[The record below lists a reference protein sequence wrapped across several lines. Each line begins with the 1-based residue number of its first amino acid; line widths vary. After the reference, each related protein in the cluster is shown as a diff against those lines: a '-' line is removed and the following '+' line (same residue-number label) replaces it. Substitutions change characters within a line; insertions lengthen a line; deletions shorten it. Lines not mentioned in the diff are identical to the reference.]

1 MNTQFSYDKII
12 SNYYNNTFND
22 YIKNLST
29 KEKLYV
35 KDKVYN
41 QLTKQIKLLTKDAN
55 YLNFVVNNK
64 LQIGL
69 FKIERMHFSK
79 YISVVNNKFTNLI
92 EVYKSL
98 EVIEEVYLT
107 LLTNDEEIK
116 AHHALRLEN
125 LILFYKPLIKT
136 IEIYI
141 ILLDFLKLNFSEYK
155 YMSSNTEY
163 NIAHLLFNI
172 SYKYSDLIDSND
184 IRIYHKSLFS
194 DLDQYNIT
202 YNELPKI
209 NLQNEYNNNYQQIIN
224 RAYSKMESI
233 IECG

>member
-202 YNELPKI
+202 YSDLPKI

-224 RAYSKMESI
+224 RAYAKMESI
-233 IECG
+233 IECS

>member
-35 KDKVYN
+35 KDKVYK

-55 YLNFVVNNK
+55 YLDFIVNNK
-64 LQIGL
+64 LQIGIC
-69 FKIERMHFSK
+69 KMERLHFSK

-98 EVIEEVYLT
+98 EVIEEVYLAI
-107 LLTNDEEIK
+107 LTHINKPATSEVINEEIK

-125 LILFYKPLIKT
+125 LILFYKPIIKT

-141 ILLDFLKLNFSEYK
+141 ILLDFLKLNFSNYT
-155 YMSSNTEY
+155 YILPNTEY
-163 NIAHLLFNI
+163 NIAHLLE
-172 SYKYSDLIDSND
+172 Y
-184 IRIYHKSLFS
+184 
-194 DLDQYNIT
+194 IT
-202 YNELPKI
+202 
-209 NLQNEYNNNYQQIIN
+209 NYYLAI
-224 RAYSKMESI
+224 
-233 IECG
+233 